1 MSSVFSHDSLDIIRK
16 ILYQKSTKMEVME
29 IESKKR
35 NFRKESLKR
44 LKKASSIG
52 YYKKDKMI
60 LQYLYQLISRENAQ
74 HILLYI
80 PLKIEVNL
88 YPLILQLRKEKK
100 KLYVPFMEGKSF
112 RVVKYR
118 LPLSTKLFGV
128 KEPNDSK
135 QYRKRKIDIAIVPI
149 VGTDATLRRVGF
161 GKGMYDRY
169 FEKNHKN
176 INKVVFVAR
185 ELCYSQ
191 EIVTD
196 YYDVK
201 ADILIVP

>member
-1 MSSVFSHDSLDIIRK
+1 
-16 ILYQKSTKMEVME
+16 MEVMQTE
-29 IESKKR
+29 NKKTY
-35 NFRKESLKR
+35 FRKECLKR

-52 YYKKDKMI
+52 SYKKDKMV
-60 LQYLYQLISRENAQ
+60 LQYLYQLIIAHNVQ

-80 PLKIEVNL
+80 PLKMEVNL

-100 KLYVPFMEGKSF
+100 QLYVPFMEGKSF
-112 RVVKYR
+112 RLVKYR
-118 LPLSTKLFGV
+118 LPLRKKQFGI

-135 QYRKRKIDIAIVPI
+135 QYRVKKIDLAIVPI
-149 VGTDATLRRVGF
+149 VGTDVTRRRVGF
-161 GKGMYDRY
+161 GKGMYDRF
-169 FEKNHKN
+169 FEKNHEN
-176 INKVVFVAR
+176 IKKVVFVAR